1 MNKFNVL
8 LEHKVSVSE
17 TIEETN
23 KLDLQ
28 SIDTVIVFTQP
39 QTFTD
44 FIYQFSSD
52 IILPKALL

>member
-1 MNKFNVL
+1 MNKFNVP

-17 TIEETN
+17 AMEETN

-28 SIDTVIVFTQP
+28 SFETVLVFTQS

-52 IILPKALL
+52 ITAKSSFM